1 MPRKGP
7 QTPNGAADIARRF
20 GVTIKTL
27 RLYEELGL
35 IAPARTGVGWR
46 QYDRADIEKLHMVLA
61 FRQLG
66 LPLAR
71 IVELAKGRAPDL
83 ALTLEVQ
90 AQALRAQMA
99 RAEESLA
106 LVALAK
112 GALNAGR
119 PVALEDLARLIR
131 QAAEG
136 RLHWTPDLEALAER
150 MFTSDQRRRLAATSS
165 PEDRL
170 RQEAGWGA
178 VYEDL
183 ARLSRD
189 ASPEDPAAQ
198 ALADRAIA
206 LIVTLTGDDP
216 GTWEATRR
224 FWEAG
229 VSDPDL
235 RSQFPIT
242 AAQWAFLSAAIS
254 ARLRARAKTDSG
266 RDAG

>member
-1 MPRKGP
+1 MPRTAP

-35 IAPARTGVGWR
+35 IAPARTRVGWR

-66 LPLAR
+66 LPLAK
-71 IVELAKGRAPDL
+71 IVQLAKGRAPDL

-112 GALNAGR
+112 TALKEGR
-119 PVALEDLARLIR
+119 PVALGDLARLIR

-136 RLHWTPDLEALAER
+136 RLHWTPELEALAGR
-150 MFTSDQRRRLAATSS
+150 VFTEDQRRRMVTTLA
-165 PEDRL
+165 PEERL
-170 RQEAGWGA
+170 QREAAWGA
-178 VYEDL
+178 IYEELGPLTREGQPD
-183 ARLSRD
+183 S
-189 ASPEDPAAQ
+189 PAAQ
-198 ALADRAIA
+198 DLAERAIV
-206 LIVTLTGDDP
+206 LIAAQTRNDP
-216 GTWEATRR
+216 GTWEASRR
-224 FWEAG
+224 FWETG
-229 VSDPDL
+229 LRDPDL
-235 RSQFPIT
+235 RRQFPIT
-242 AAQWAFLSAAIS
+242 PAQWDFLSAAIT
-254 ARLRARAKTDSG
+254 ARLQARAERTTP
-266 RDAG
+266 